1 MGRRSAEEFACGS
14 TARRCAESSL
24 DSVGLGVPMSFD
36 ARRVREELIAR
47 IREHAPP
54 HPNDKLRAYVG
65 SPVTVLGLSAG
76 HIRGI
81 ASEFKKGWKQL
92 PIAELNELVSR
103 LWCGSTFEEK
113 VLAIVLLDRYAKRLD
128 EASWRIADGWVDDA
142 TGWAL
147 SDGLASGPIAKMLRA
162 EPARFREVLRW
173 TKARSFWRRRAATY
187 ALHDFIF
194 AGELDRPFLMLERLL
209 DDDEFWV
216 QRAVGTWLRES
227 WKQDRARTER
237 FLRGHVARLRPV
249 TITVA
254 TERAPKAFRE
264 ELRRK
269 ARSAKRL

>member
-1 MGRRSAEEFACGS
+1 MRFDRDVLRGK
-14 TARRCAESSL
+14 L
-24 DSVGLGVPMSFD
+24 MDSMGLGGPMAFD

-47 IREHAPP
+47 IRAHERP
-54 HPNDKLRAYVG
+54 HPDEKLRAYVG
-65 SPVTVLGLSAG
+65 SPVPVLGLSAG
-76 HIRGI
+76 QIRWI
-81 ASEFKKGWKQL
+81 ASEFKKAWKQI
-92 PIAELNELVSR
+92 PIGELNELASR
-103 LWCGSTFEEK
+103 LWSGSTFEEK

-128 EASWRIADGWVDDA
+128 KASWRIADRWVDEA

-147 SDGLASGPIAKMLRA
+147 SDGLASGPIAKMLHA
-162 EPARFREVLRW
+162 EPGRFRDVLRW
-173 TKARSFWRRRAATY
+173 TKARSFWRRRVATY
-187 ALHDFIF
+187 ALHDFIL
-194 AGELDRPFLMLERLL
+194 AGELDRPLRLLERLL

-269 ARSAKRL
+269 ARRAKRP